1 MSYRNPKYINQSV
14 QGSFDKLQD
23 QINSSVSQAKT
34 VRKDQE
40 IADKVQTNREIIAG
54 ANQGQQT
61 IATNAS
67 HNTIGGEIAQSKVGE
82 YFNDYPARAA
92 ELATQLAKNPKP
104 DNYLELQAEL
114 ENINSSPKTMEE
126 MLTNGMDF
134 LNMTDMSDIDPHQNQ
149 DILLAS
155 QVFNGKIGFTKANGF
170 DFNFRKGKGGSMEM
184 VFTGEGYIPPYPP
197 DYTGEKD
204 PTRLKKFGPE
214 GYVMNSAG
222 MSNMQK
228 QTPPQSLIVS
238 TPKMSKQ
245 INSTL
250 SDSVIFGDGAKFDKN
265 GAYLGGGK
273 LLSNVID
280 KNNIITETR
289 DDADGNPRDYKFYG
303 INRSNVE
310 KSLKPAIDEQ
320 IASFMDPDYGNDG
333 QARSIWNMRIAK
345 NVAAVNFDE
354 NLAREAFG
362 LSPDTEITQAHKDK
376 WSAATKAW
384 NYEDAL
390 TDEQRQVFNV
400 MYKKFIVDDI
410 VKTMESESMISQRQ
424 AGGKD
429 ALVTNLN
436 NNG

>member
-1 MSYRNPKYINQSV
+1 
-14 QGSFDKLQD
+14 
-23 QINSSVSQAKT
+23 
-34 VRKDQE
+34 
-40 IADKVQTNREIIAG
+40 
-54 ANQGQQT
+54 
-61 IATNAS
+61 
-67 HNTIGGEIAQSKVGE
+67 
-82 YFNDYPARAA
+82 
-92 ELATQLAKNPKP
+92 
-104 DNYLELQAEL
+104 
-114 ENINSSPKTMEE
+114 
-126 MLTNGMDF
+126 
-134 LNMTDMSDIDPHQNQ
+134 
-149 DILLAS
+149 
-155 QVFNGKIGFTKANGF
+155 
-170 DFNFRKGKGGSMEM
+170 
-184 VFTGEGYIPPYPP
+184 
-197 DYTGEKD
+197 
-204 PTRLKKFGPE
+204 
-214 GYVMNSAG
+214 MNSAG
-222 MSNMQK
+222 MSNMQS

-273 LLSNVID
+273 LSSGEFGVID

-436 NNG
+436 S